1 MGQLAWIYCRFSTLD
16 QGDGDSLKRQLEGA
30 RSFIEAEGWDYS
42 PDREM
47 IDEGKSAFHSV
58 NRMDG
63 AQLYQFEKKAIAGHF
78 DNGAVLVVENTDR
91 LTRAGYEAAFD
102 IIRAF
107 TGRGVTVATWS
118 PRQVY
123 PAHARI
129 DMGQAMRLIVEAEL
143 ALAESEKK
151 STRLKGAWKT
161 KIEAA
166 EAGSGSVATSIVP
179 GWLDV
184 TITGRRPDLQR
195 TVTSNAHRVAILNEI
210 FDWYCD
216 GKGLPWIER
225 ALNERNEPTWGRGK
239 HADANGWNVATLHK
253 YLTSRTVLG
262 EYEPKGR
269 AGKSLKVS
277 KGILIPDYYPQVI
290 TPDKFNRVQALR
302 VERQRW
308 SARADDTFPN
318 LFTNLAKCFHCG
330 GTLKQNGI
338 SRPGTVVVN
347 KNKNGTTRS
356 HVIKTQR
363 SYLKCTNA
371 LRGMGCTNKRGFRY
385 EPLEAGIIDVVVHW
399 MTQQRDFTPNSR
411 IGQLITSLAEQ
422 ERQVRIKE
430 AKLAQTVENLTE
442 VFSKALA
449 QSASDL
455 EMKIEADREQIER
468 TQRELE
474 IARGTASP
482 EESVAVL
489 TATKNDLNSED
500 QQVAY
505 AARVK
510 ANQSLR
516 RVVKHMDGDESG
528 HINVLTINDL
538 YLRFNPEGECVEA
551 TPAADANVIYTG
563 PNGEID
569 WHPDEPDAEYQYA
582 E

>member
-1 MGQLAWIYCRFSTLD
+1 M
-16 QGDGDSLKRQLEGA
+16 E
-30 RSFIEAEGWDYS
+30 
-42 PDREM
+42 
-47 IDEGKSAFHSV
+47 
-58 NRMDG
+58 G
-63 AQLYQFEKKAIAGHF
+63 AQLYQFEKKALAGHF

-91 LTRAGYEAAFD
+91 LTRAGYEAAFE
-102 IIRAF
+102 IIRTF

-118 PRQVY
+118 PRHIY
-123 PAHARI
+123 PAGARI

-143 ALAESEKK
+143 ALEESQKK
-151 STRLKGAWKT
+151 STRLKGSWKSR
-161 KIEAA
+161 IEAA
-166 EAGSGSVATSIVP
+166 ENGSGSVATSIVP

-184 TITGRRPDLQR
+184 TITGRRPELVR
-195 TVTSNAHRVAILNEI
+195 TVTPNAHRAAVLNEI

-225 ALNERNEPTWGRGK
+225 ALNERKEPTWGRGK
-239 HADANGWNVATLHK
+239 HAQAKGWNVATLHK

-262 EYEPKGR
+262 EYEPRAR
-269 AGKSLKVS
+269 AGRDQRVS

-290 TPDKFNRVQALR
+290 APDKFNRVQALR

-318 LFTNLAKCFHCG
+318 LFTNLARCFHCG

-338 SRPGTVVVN
+338 SRPGTVIVN

-356 HVIKTQR
+356 STVKTQR
-363 SYLKCTNA
+363 SYLKCSNA
-371 LRGMGCTNKRGFRY
+371 IRGYGCTNKRGYRY
-385 EPLEAGIIDVVVHW
+385 EPLEAGIVDVLVHW
-399 MTQQRDFTPNSR
+399 MQKQTEFTPDSR
-411 IGQLITSLAEQ
+411 VGQLISSVAEQ

-449 QSASDL
+449 QSASNL
-455 EMKIEADREQIER
+455 EIQIEADREQIGR
-468 TQRELE
+468 TKRELE

-489 TATKNDLNSED
+489 NAAKSELNHAD
-500 QQVAY
+500 PQIAY

-516 RVVKHMDGDESG
+516 RVVKQMDGDQTG
-528 HINVLTINDL
+528 HINVVTVNDL
-538 YLRFNPEGECVEA
+538 YLRFNPAGECVEA
-551 TPAADANVIYTG
+551 TPMVNANVVYAG
-563 PNGEID
+563 PDGELE
-569 WHPDEPDAEYQYA
+569 WHPDEPDADYQYA
-582 E
+582 G